1 MSPISKENRRRYPKN
16 WKTIRKH
23 IMERAGNRCE
33 CVGECGQD
41 HAAMR
46 GFRSHKASRCD
57 EHHGFKALHFSGGVV
72 LTVAH
77 LDHTPENNTDDNL
90 MAMCQKCHNRLDA
103 AHRAANAANTRRKK
117 ANVGQ
122 LELGIET

>member
-1 MSPISKENRRRYPKN
+1 
-16 WKTIRKH
+16 
-23 IMERAGNRCE
+23 
-33 CVGECGQD
+33 
-41 HAAMR
+41 
-46 GFRSHKASRCD
+46 
-57 EHHGFKALHFSGGVV
+57 VV